1 MHAIP
6 SLTSAAATALL
17 LVLLGGCATADP
29 LAQPGPT
36 SSTAT
41 PNPDPEPDP
50 DPGPGPDPDP
60 DPPDPLPVET
70 NEVRLTW
77 VETGGASS
85 IVIELPDE
93 LPYFALFSVD
103 VDEEHDV
110 LVESV
115 ALDPAGA
122 FAVSDDGCSGVT
134 VAPEAPCFVTL
145 VLDVAEVGVYDAV
158 LRVTPAGGSTATIPV
173 RVEVEDDVT
182 DEVDP
187 DPDDTDDT
195 DGTDDGTDEDT
206 DGTDDGG
213 TDEEGASLD

>member
-1 MHAIP
+1 MRAIP
-6 SLTSAAATALL
+6 NPAGAASAALL

-29 LAQPGPT
+29 IAQPDPT
-36 SSTAT
+36 ASTEA
-41 PNPDPEPDP
+41 P
-50 DPGPGPDPDP
+50 DPGPDPDPDP
-60 DPPDPLPVET
+60 DPPDPPPVET

-85 IVIELPDE
+85 IVIELPDD

-103 VDEEHDV
+103 SDEGQEV

-122 FAVSDDGCSGVT
+122 FAVSDDGCSGTT
-134 VAPEAPCFVTL
+134 VATEAPCFVTL
-145 VLDVAEVGVYDAV
+145 VLDVGAVGVYDAV
-158 LRVTPAGGSTATIPV
+158 LRVTPAGGSSASIPV

-187 DPDDTDDT
+187 DTDDTDDT
-195 DGTDDGTDEDT
+195 DDGTDENTDDGTEDVGT
-206 DGTDDGG
+206 DGS
-213 TDEEGASLD
+213 TDEEGAPLG

>member
-1 MHAIP
+1 MNDIP
-6 SLTSAAATALL
+6 RATGAAAAALL
-17 LVLLGGCATADP
+17 LALLSGCATADP
-29 LAQPGPT
+29 LAQSGAEQSAAPT
-36 SSTAT
+36 PA
-41 PNPDPEPDP
+41 PD
-50 DPGPGPDPDP
+50 PGPDPDP
-60 DPPDPLPVET
+60 DPEPGPEPEPEPLPVET

-93 LPYFALFSVD
+93 LPYFPLFSVD
-103 VDEEHDV
+103 ADEEHDV

-145 VLDVAEVGVYDAV
+145 VLDVAEVGVFDAA

-173 RVEVEDDVT
+173 RVEVVDEVS

-187 DPDDTDDT
+187 DSDDT
-195 DGTDDGTDEDT
+195 DGDGDDTEDGTDG
-206 DGTDDGG
+206 DGTDDE
-213 TDEEGASLD
+213 DASLD

>member
-6 SLTSAAATALL
+6 SLTSAASAALL

-36 SSTAT
+36 ASTEA
-41 PNPDPEPDP
+41 PNPDPAPD
-50 DPGPGPDPDP
+50 PGPDPDPDPDPP

-103 VDEEHDV
+103 ADEEHDV

-158 LRVTPAGGSTATIPV
+158 LTVTPAGGSTATIPV
-173 RVEVEDDVT
+173 RVEVVDDVT

-187 DPDDTDDT
+187 DADDTDDT
-195 DGTDDGTDEDT
+195 DDDTDD
-206 DGTDDGG
+206 TDDAG
-213 TDEEGASLD
+213 TDEEGAPLE